1 MCRCQIC
8 FVRWTLAFISFKP
21 CKVAFFLSAR
31 LHSLISWYRTHIF
44 VFSVDFVVHFFYA
57 VYNRK
62 ICRFFGEKTAFVD
75 KPTIGKTVAK
85 TKLSPQ
91 KICEIS
97 LQHPPHNSHIYNQPA
112 PSSQIREK
120 WATFVSVYLTT
131 FYNNIPKINIHLSSF
146 QSAKALTLCP
156 YLHALV
162 PLLHVNSRTNYCSQQ
177 PYFNV
182 LSEKLRFFTLSRASN
197 TRFLHIACL
206 FFSLFSTFSTPVFLS
221 FFRTKKITSL
231 HRHALFGKNRI
242 VEQQMNEL
250 RLIVPPCTIRVF
262 ARVNFRKFCLS
273 LQVNF

>member
-1 MCRCQIC
+1 MQSRFL
-8 FVRWTLAFISFKP
+8 FVRTP
-21 CKVAFFLSAR
+21 TFFGF
-31 LHSLISWYRTHIF
+31 LISHAYFRVFCWFRCSFLLRCLQPQNMSFFWWKNHIF
-44 VFSVDFVVHFFYA
+44 GQAHDWKNGYRNQTFASK
-57 VYNRK
+57 R
-62 ICRFFGEKTAFVD
+62 
-75 KPTIGKTVAK
+75 
-85 TKLSPQ
+85 
-91 KICEIS
+91 CEIS
-97 LQHPPHNSHIYNQPA
+97 LQHPPYNSHIYNQLA

-120 WATFVSVYLTT
+120 WATFICVCLTT
-131 FYNNIPKINIHLSSF
+131 YYNNIPKINIHLSNF

-182 LSEKLRFFTLSRASN
+182 LTEKLRFFTLSRASN
-197 TRFLHIACL
+197 IRFLHIACL
-206 FFSLFSTFSTPVFLS
+206 YFSLFPTFSTPVFLS